1 MSTSIMINNVE
12 YPAEISGVLQNPRW
26 DRRDTK
32 SITLE
37 MTHEQA
43 AGLFVDGVA
52 WSIVYRE
59 TTMVPSA
66 EDAKVLE
73 EQETTEVYDNS
84 DYCVAGTITDNR
96 DGTLTVMMGKKTELE
111 LLQEAKDDAE
121 LAAQILLGE
130 AE

>member
-12 YPAEISGVLQNPRW
+12 YPAKIDGNIQNPRW
-26 DRRDTK
+26 GGRATK
-32 SITLE
+32 AITLE
-37 MTHEQA
+37 MTHETA
-43 AGLFVDGVA
+43 VSLFVDGVA

-59 TTMVPSA
+59 KTMLPSA
-66 EDAKVLE
+66 EDANTLE

-84 DYCVAGTITDNR
+84 DYCVAGSITDNR
-96 DGTLTVMMGKKTELE
+96 DGSLTVMMGKKTELE